1 MTVRSGR
8 RPTNLSEKIF
18 ELILR
23 IILVV
28 VVILCAYPV
37 YFVVVASVS
46 DSTVVNSGALLFW
59 PEGFHLTGYQYALH
73 DNKILTG
80 YTNTIIYTLCGTG
93 LGLFVSLLAGYS
105 LSRNDLPGRKLIMGM
120 MLVTMYFSGGLIPTY
135 LVVKKLGLLDSRMII
150 ILLGSVSVY
159 NIILIRTFFSSNL
172 PSELQEAAFIDGC
185 SNTRF
190 FFQFALPL
198 SKAIIAVI
206 ALYLAVGYWNGY
218 FNAMIYLTD
227 RTKMPLQIF
236 LREMLLIDTQTDVMD
251 GELAG
256 QMNQLKSVIKY
267 AVIVLT
273 SLPIMCLYPF
283 LQKYFVHG
291 VMVGSLKG

>member
-8 RPTNLSEKIF
+8 KPTNLSEKIF
-18 ELILR
+18 ELVLR
-23 IILVV
+23 LILVV
-28 VVILCAYPV
+28 IVILCAYPV

-59 PEGFHLTGYQYALH
+59 PEGFHLTGYEYALR
-73 DNKILTG
+73 DNKIITG
-80 YTNTIIYTLCGTG
+80 YTNTLIYTICGTG

-135 LVVKKLGLLDSRMII
+135 LVVKRLGLLDSRLII

-172 PSELQEAAFIDGC
+172 PTELQEAAFIDGC

-267 AVIVLT
+267 AVIVIT